1 MTAIAAAGSSLDT
14 VRHALE
20 AAGAF
25 TRARHAEAFMASCP
39 LHDDAN
45 PSLSVTWKP
54 RPARAGGAV
63 LMHCFSCQAKA
74 ADITAALGLS
84 MADLFD
90 EPADPHTARAP
101 RPVQRRHRPAP
112 QRQPRT
118 PEKKHP
124 WQQVRVYTYTTAAG
138 DPVLQ
143 VIRQECSCG
152 AEPQRHKR
160 FLQRY
165 RQGRQWN
172 WKKPEGF
179 TPVLYRAR
187 QLAAADPDGWVWLTE
202 GEKDADSAAGQGL
215 TATTNP
221 QGAGAFAPELAA
233 GLAGRRVAIVVDR
246 DRAGYQRGTTLHALL
261 SGHARQIQ
269 VLLPAVN
276 EHKADLT
283 DHITAG
289 LWDAG
294 QPFGGLIQTSV
305 AELEHLTRTH
315 E

>member
-1 MTAIAAAGSSLDT
+1 MTALATAGSSLDT
-14 VRHALE
+14 VRDALE

-25 TRARHAEAFMASCP
+25 TRARSPKAFMASCP

-54 RPARAGGAV
+54 RPQRGGGAV
-63 LMHCFSCQAKA
+63 LLHCFSCQATA
-74 ADITAALGLS
+74 GDITAALGLS

-90 EPADPHTARAP
+90 EPADPTTARAP
-101 RPVQRRHRPAP
+101 RPTRLRRRPAGP
-112 QRQPRT
+112 SRART

-124 WQQVRVYTYTTAAG
+124 WKQVRVYTYTTAAG
-138 DPVLQ
+138 AAVLQ
-143 VIRQECSCG
+143 VIRQECRCDGSL
-152 AEPQRHKR
+152 HKR

-187 QLAAADPDGWVWLTE
+187 QLAAADADSWVWLTE
-202 GEKDADSAAGQGL
+202 GEKDADNAAGQGL

-233 GLAGRRVAIVVDR
+233 DLAGRRIAIVVDR
-246 DRAGYQRGTTLHALL
+246 DRAGYQRGLALHSLL
-261 SGHARQIQ
+261 AEHATQIQ
-269 VLLPAVN
+269 VLLPAVT

-289 LWDAG
+289 RWDDG
-294 QPFGGLIQTSV
+294 QPFGGLIETSV
-305 AELEHLTRTH
+305 AELEHLAQGH

>member
-1 MTAIAAAGSSLDT
+1 MTTALASGRSLDT
-14 VRHALE
+14 VRAAVE
-20 AAGAF
+20 ASGGF
-25 TRARHAEAFMASCP
+25 TRDRNGDAFMASCP

-54 RPARAGGAV
+54 RPASTGGAV
-63 LMHCFSCQAKA
+63 LLHCFSCQATA

-90 EPADPHTARAP
+90 EPADPNTARAP
-101 RPVQRRHRPAP
+101 RPVPRRRQPAP
-112 QRQPRT
+112 QRPTRT

-124 WQQVRVYTYTTAAG
+124 WQQVRVYTYTTAVGA
-138 DPVLQ
+138 PVLQ
-143 VIRQECSCG
+143 VIRQECSCD
-152 AEPQRHKR
+152 AEPQLHKR

-187 QLAAADPDGWVWLTE
+187 QLAAADADGWVWLTE

-246 DRAGYQRGTTLHALL
+246 DRAGYQRGMTLHSLL
-261 SGHARQIQ
+261 AGHARQIQ
-269 VLLPAVN
+269 VLLPAVT

-289 LWDAG
+289 RWDAG

>member
-1 MTAIAAAGSSLDT
+1 MTALANAGSSLDT
-14 VRHALE
+14 VRDALE

-25 TRARHAEAFMASCP
+25 TRARTPEAFMASCP

-54 RPARAGGAV
+54 RPQRGGGAV
-63 LMHCFSCQAKA
+63 LLHCFSCQATA
-74 ADITAALGLS
+74 DDITAALGLS
-84 MADLFD
+84 LADLFD
-90 EPADPHTARAP
+90 EPADPNTARAP
-101 RPVQRRHRPAP
+101 RPPRLRRRPAGP
-112 QRQPRT
+112 ARART

-124 WQQVRVYTYTTAAG
+124 WKQVRVYTYTTAAG
-138 DPVLQ
+138 AAVLQ
-143 VIRQECSCG
+143 VIRQECRCDGSL
-152 AEPQRHKR
+152 HKR

-179 TPVLYRAR
+179 TPLLYRAR
-187 QLAAADPDGWVWLTE
+187 QLAAADADTWVWLTE
-202 GEKDADSAAGQGL
+202 GEKDADNAAGQGL

-233 GLAGRRVAIVVDR
+233 SLAGRRIAIVIDR
-246 DRAGYQRGTTLHALL
+246 DRAGYQRGLALHDLL
-261 SGHARQIQ
+261 AEHATQIQ
-269 VLLPAVN
+269 VLLPAVT

-289 LWDAG
+289 RWDAG
-294 QPFGGLIQTSV
+294 QPFGGLIETSV
-305 AELEHLTRTH
+305 AELEHLAQGH